1 MSAPSAPR
9 PGLVD
14 HLHVLALLGL
24 VVLSGLGFCLAEL
37 VEIVLAPG
45 VRRRLRRLL
54 AAPPAPPAPSAP
66 IEASAWAGKTIFVL
80 AGEPSGDRLAA
91 PVVRALKRL
100 APGARL
106 RGYAG
111 AACAAEGVA
120 LDRDLTAHAVVGL
133 IPVLRTL
140 PFWWRVCADFHA
152 LLRREPPDLLLT
164 VDFPGLNV
172 RLARWA
178 KKGGVRTVHL
188 VAPAVWAYARCRSP
202 RWRRAVDQ
210 ILALYPHEPALLS
223 ASGLPTTYVGHPLF
237 EAPLAAPRTPERWPS
252 SGDLV
257 VELLPGS
264 RRGELAHHVP
274 ALVEAAAVVERV
286 HPRLSFVMRLAEERH
301 RAQVEAALA
310 TARARPTRL
319 RIDVG
324 SQPLPAPLV
333 AALASSGTVTAEL
346 GAAMVPMVVIYR
358 VPPIARFG
366 ALVWLTAPFFALVNL
381 VAGREVARERLYTFR
396 GGARVL
402 ADDLLALLSSPE
414 AWEQARAALLP
425 VRERL
430 ERAHVAENTA
440 RAILSVV

>member
-1 MSAPSAPR
+1 MSVSSGPR

-14 HLHVLALLGL
+14 HLHVLALLGRVL
-24 VVLSGLGFCLAEL
+24 LSGLSFCLAEL
-37 VEIVLAPG
+37 AEIVLAPG

-54 AAPPAPPAPSAP
+54 AAPPAPSEPPAS
-66 IEASAWAGKTIFVL
+66 IEASAWAGKTICVL

-91 PVVRALKRL
+91 PVVRALRQL
-100 APGARL
+100 VPGVRL

-111 AACAAEGVA
+111 MACAAEGVV

-152 LLRREPPDLLLT
+152 LLRCERPDLLLT

-178 KKGGVRTVHL
+178 KKRGVRTVHL
-188 VAPAVWAYARCRSP
+188 VAPAVWAYGRCRSP
-202 RWRRAVDQ
+202 RWRKAVDR

-223 ASGLPTTYVGHPLF
+223 ASGLPTIYVGHPLF
-237 EAPLAAPRTPERWPS
+237 EAPLPAPRTPATWPA
-252 SGDLV
+252 SGDLA

-274 ALVEAAAVVERV
+274 ALVEAAAEVERT
-286 HPRLSFVMRLAEERH
+286 HPRLMFVMRLAEERH
-301 RAQVEAALA
+301 RAQAEAALA

-324 SQPLPAPLV
+324 MQPLPAPLV

-346 GAAMVPMVVIYR
+346 GAALVPMVVTYR
-358 VPPIARFG
+358 VPPIARLA

-381 VAGREVARERLYTFR
+381 VAGREVACERLFTFR
-396 GGARVL
+396 GGSRVL
-402 ADDLLALLSSPE
+402 AADLLALLASP
-414 AWEQARAALLP
+414 ASWQAARSALMP

-430 ERAHVAENTA
+430 ERATVAEHTA
-440 RAILSVV
+440 RAVLATR